1 MDFYWTVRSPD
12 RVWWLLIF
20 VAALV
25 LAMVVPLGRR
35 HSGETEDAKSREQ
48 P

>member
-1 MDFYWTVRSPD
+1 MDFYWTVGSPD

-25 LAMVVPLGRR
+25 LAMVVPLRRR
-35 HSGETEDAKSREQ
+35 HSGQTGDTKSKEQ

>member
-1 MDFYWTVRSPD
+1 MDFYWTVGLAD
-12 RVWWLLIF
+12 KAWWLLVF

-35 HSGETEDAKSREQ
+35 HEHGTGDAKPGEKS
-48 P
+48 